1 MKLASYQASDQA
13 GARTSYG
20 IVSGNHITDLGQ
32 HFGPAYPTLRS
43 AIAAGLIVPALAQ
56 AAASAAAPTLRLA
69 DVTLLTP
76 VTDPEKIIC
85 VGLNYHAHAAEGG
98 FKVPQFPSTFIRCTN
113 TLVATGQPLVRP
125 RSSGDFDYEGE
136 LAIVIGRAG
145 RHIAARDALAHV
157 FGYTCFNDGS
167 VRDYQFKHSLTAGK
181 NHPSTGGLGPW
192 IVTADEIPEP
202 SQLTLVTRVN
212 GQEVQRKGTSDMI
225 FDVPAIIAYV
235 SGWTALAPGDVIAT
249 GTPEGVGF
257 ARKPPLWLRPGDRV
271 EVEISSIGTL
281 VNPVVAET

>member
-1 MKLASYQASDQA
+1 MKLASYQTGGRA
-13 GARTSYG
+13 SYG
-20 IVSGNHITDLGQ
+20 IVAGDGIFDLGRQFGAQ
-32 HFGPAYPTLRS
+32 HPTLRS
-43 AIAAGLIVPALAQ
+43 AIAAGLIVPG
-56 AAASAAAPTLRLA
+56 APPAGKPDLRLA

-76 VTDPEKIIC
+76 ITDPEKIIC
-85 VGLNYHAHAAEGG
+85 IGLNYRAHAAEGG
-98 FKVPQFPSTFIRCTN
+98 FKVPEFPSTFIRTIN
-113 TLVATGQPLVRP
+113 TLVPSGQALERP
-125 RSSGDFDYEGE
+125 RTSGDFDYEGE
-136 LAIVIGRAG
+136 LAIVIGRGG
-145 RHIAARDALAHV
+145 RHIAARDGLSHV

-192 IVTADEIPEP
+192 IVTADEIPDP
-202 SQLTLVTRVN
+202 SKLTLVTRVN
-212 GQEVQRKGTSDMI
+212 GQEVQRKGTDDMI

-257 ARKPPLWLRPGDRV
+257 ARKPPLWLRPGDSV

-281 VNPVVAET
+281 VNPVVAEAG